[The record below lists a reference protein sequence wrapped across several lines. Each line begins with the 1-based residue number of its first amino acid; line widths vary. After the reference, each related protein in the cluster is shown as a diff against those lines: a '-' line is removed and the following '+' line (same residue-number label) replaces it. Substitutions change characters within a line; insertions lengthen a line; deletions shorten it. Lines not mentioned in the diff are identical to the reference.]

1 MKKIAVDLRS
11 IESPTGKR
19 GVGYFNRQL
28 FETLLSNPHPNFQFN
43 LLTFPKSS
51 LVNKFKIG
59 PIDKFKSVTA
69 LYWPKK
75 GLRKLDPFFSFVWSN
90 ALRQIKPDLIH
101 IPFLFELYY
110 LSVPTNIKSVVTLYD
125 IIPLKFPKQ
134 YFQNEKAKDWYK
146 QRLEQAKRASKII
159 TISKSSKADIEK
171 MLKIPSEKIAIIYGG
186 VDKRF
191 RKLDQEKAKEKFSQK
206 YKIKNPYILTVST
219 HSFHK
224 NTSRIFQAF
233 KEYISSTK
241 NFDLTLVVVCKL
253 IPKEERDWREE
264 LRKLDIEKR
273 VILTN
278 FVSDE
283 DLPAIYSGAE
293 VFLFP
298 SLYEGLGLPVL
309 EAMACGTAVIT
320 ANVSSMPEV
329 GGDAPLYVDPQ
340 SVSSIRRSIAKVLN
354 DSSFK
359 EQMVKKGF
367 NQVKK
372 FSWEKTSSQTLQV
385 YQEVLRNGH

>member
-19 GVGYFNRQL
+19 GVGYFTSHL
-28 FETLLSNPHPNFQFN
+28 FKTLLSNPHPDFQFN
-43 LLTFPKSS
+43 LLTFPNSS
-51 LVNKFKIG
+51 LATKFQIG
-59 PIDKFKSVTA
+59 PDDKFKSVPA

-75 GLRKLDPFFSFVWSN
+75 GLRRLDPFFSLFWNN

-101 IPFLFELYY
+101 IPFLFEIYY
-110 LSVPTNIKSVVTLYD
+110 LSIPKDIKSVVTLYD
-125 IIPLKFPKQ
+125 IIPLRFPNQ
-134 YFQNEKAKDWYK
+134 YFQNEKAEDWYK
-146 QRLEQAKRASKII
+146 QRLEQVKRASKII

-171 MLKIPSEKIAIIYGG
+171 MLKIPSEQITVVYGG

-191 RKLDQEKAKEKFSQK
+191 RKVEKAKAA
-206 YKIKNPYILTVST
+206 KILTQYNIHSPYILTVST

-224 NTSRIFQAF
+224 NTSRIFEAF
-233 KEYISSTK
+233 KEYINSTK

-253 IPKEERDWREE
+253 IPKEERDWKEE
-264 LRKLDIEKR
+264 LKNLRLEKR

-278 FVSDE
+278 FVTDE

-298 SLYEGLGLPVL
+298 SLYEGLGLPIL

-320 ANVSSMPEV
+320 SNVSSMPEV

-340 SVSSIRRSIAKVLN
+340 SVKSISNSISKALN
-354 DSSFK
+354 DSSLK
-359 EQMVKKGF
+359 QQMIKKGF

-372 FSWEKTSSQTLQV
+372 FSWEKAASQTLQI
-385 YQEVLRNGH
+385 YKEVLDSSH